1 MAKKNMSGGG
11 GSDSTKVQKKPSKS
25 VKQRSSTIGA
35 MDMMTRGI
43 GSVKYPMSGPMQQ
56 AVKQKKA
63 QRVAPPQKA
72 KDKTIG
78 NIKK

>member
-25 VKQRSSTIGA
+25 VKQRATTIGA
-35 MDMMTRGI
+35 IEGI
-43 GSVKYPMSGPMQQ
+43 GGSIGVKVGPMQQ